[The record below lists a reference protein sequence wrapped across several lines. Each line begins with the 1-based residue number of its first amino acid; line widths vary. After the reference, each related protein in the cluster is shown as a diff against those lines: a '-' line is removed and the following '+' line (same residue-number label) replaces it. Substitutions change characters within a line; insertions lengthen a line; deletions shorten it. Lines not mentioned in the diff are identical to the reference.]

1 MCPSLVDQRK
11 KGVQQQ
17 GLVGNWAILYINDG
31 IHSYKRSTSNNG
43 GSTMLSTKALF
54 WRIGSLGNVDILQK
68 GDEHFKDRLLNSYDT
83 QLVDYNNIVIRKEEL
98 FSYLK
103 TLENEK
109 LEYERQKKIIDT
121 QLIAYENNTMP
132 GENNSAL
139 RRSLTTNEEYLSFIR
154 DQRRQKRELE
164 EEIFTL
170 KTQIRDVQHRIRS
183 FEVDQDEKDI
193 EKSETALKILSLNPV
208 QISGEVHDFIDA
220 ETFDV
225 DSMEDNTQLIYDK
238 RMNNPNAGSS
248 YSLRNVAEQWI
259 KASGANYEPS
269 DTDPEVFGLKDP
281 VTGRFYTAREVEK
294 MYDGS
299 VPYKPREEADPLDPA
314 NLIEDDIDSSRRPQY
329 IVDLWNLRSDD
340 TRLEEIETFS
350 NQMFGQEVAEKVMDA
365 YKYSSTIQMFE
376 AEGEGWLFGE
386 NSNNR
391 GYRLWEKM
399 FQADAPDNDPE
410 NRAVGLVRRIQ
421 RRRIINDDD
430 DDDDDVEGLLRSG
443 QGAANLDVLAEARR
457 IILAD
462 EPGINNNNELV
473 DTSDS
478 DDGWVS
484 QSDIEQQARIDELFD
499 SENSVDDEFVEM
511 ILRRDGANQGPST
524 TRRINNYRG
533 RAGSPPPRPENPV
546 DYSPAEDRIGSP
558 TPSPTY
564 SPTSPIYSATSPT
577 YSPTSP
583 SSVEVDSTYS
593 ATSPTHSPA
602 SPDNLPTSPDYLPPG
617 FFDSGDEI

>member
-1 MCPSLVDQRK
+1 M
-11 KGVQQQ
+11 
-17 GLVGNWAILYINDG
+17 
-31 IHSYKRSTSNNG
+31 
-43 GSTMLSTKALF
+43 
-54 WRIGSLGNVDILQK
+54 GNVDILQK
-68 GDEHFKDRLLNSYDT
+68 GDEHFKDQLLNSYDT
-83 QLVDYNNIVIRKEEL
+83 QLVDYNNIVTRKEEL
-98 FSYLK
+98 FGYLE

-109 LEYERQKKIIDT
+109 LEYERQKKIIDN
-121 QLIAYENNTMP
+121 QLIAYENTTMP
-132 GENNSAL
+132 GENNERL
-139 RRSLTTNEEYLSFIR
+139 LSFIR
-154 DQRRQKRELE
+154 DQRNQKRMLE

-170 KTQIRDVQHRIRS
+170 KTKIRDVQQRIRS
-183 FEVDQDEKDI
+183 FEADQDEKDI

-281 VTGRFYTAREVEK
+281 VTGRFYTVREVEK

-299 VPYKPREEADPLDPA
+299 VPYKPIEEADPRDPA
-314 NLIEDDIDSSRRPQY
+314 NVIEDDIDSSMRPQY

-340 TRLEEIETFS
+340 TRLEELETFS

-430 DDDDDVEGLLRSG
+430 DDVEGLLRSG
-443 QGAANLDVLAEARR
+443 QGAANLDVLAEARQ

-462 EPGINNNNELV
+462 EPGINNNDELV

-478 DDGWVS
+478 DDRWVS
-484 QSDIEQQARIDELFD
+484 QADIPQQQDNIERQARLQENFESD
-499 SENSVDDEFVEM
+499 NSVDDEFVEM
-511 ILRRDGANQGPST
+511 LLRRDGANQGPST
-524 TRRINNYRG
+524 RRINNYRG
-533 RAGSPPPRPENPV
+533 GAGSPPPRPENPV
-546 DYSPAEDRIGSP
+546 DYSPAEDRIR
-558 TPSPTY
+558 

-583 SSVEVDSTYS
+583 SYSRTSPSYSPTSPTYSSSSVEVDSTYS

-602 SPDNLPTSPDYLPPG
+602 SPTDVPTSPDYLRPV